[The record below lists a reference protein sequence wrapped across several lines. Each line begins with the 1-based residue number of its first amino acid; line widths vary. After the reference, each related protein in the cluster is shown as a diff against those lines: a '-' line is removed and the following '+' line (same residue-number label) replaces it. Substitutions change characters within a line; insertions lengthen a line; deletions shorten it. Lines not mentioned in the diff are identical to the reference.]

1 MARQAGVLTISDGC
15 ARGEREDVSGRILA
29 ETLESQGYAIAA
41 RAVVP
46 DDAAGIA
53 HTLRTWSTAGHDL
66 ILTTGGTGFSP
77 RDFTPEA
84 TRRVIE
90 RDAPGLAELLRWTG
104 YQKIPRAVLS
114 RGVAGV
120 RGRTLIINLPGSPGG
135 VRDGLE
141 VLLPLL
147 PHAIALLRDEP
158 VDHTISPQR
167 TQRDTE
173 GGHGE
178 STKNTKFAGEERI
191 WTAPQVRPLSH
202 EEKHEESYPQINT
215 DQHRLQAAEKRPSIP
230 TVPPLVIPFPVS
242 EANEVGVF
250 SAAREAEKP
259 ESGAGESGTPPQ
271 MVAVLETNVDD
282 LSPEFYEVLMER
294 LFAAGAVDVFLAP
307 IQMKKQRPAML
318 LTVLAP
324 TERAE
329 ACAGVLFAETSTFG
343 IRHTTMQR
351 MTLER
356 RWEVVETEYGPIRIK
371 IGTWKGVD
379 TSVSPEY
386 EDVKAAARVH
396 EAPVK
401 IVYAAAQHAYQ
412 NSKHKAGL

>member
-29 ETLESQGYAIAA
+29 ETLEADGYAIVA

-53 HTLRTWSTAGHDL
+53 HTLRTWCASPCDL

-77 RDFTPEA
+77 RDVTPEA

-104 YQKIPRAVLS
+104 YQKLPRAVLS
-114 RGVAGV
+114 RGVAGI
-120 RGRTLIINLPGSPGG
+120 RGRTLIVNLPGSPGG

-141 VLLPLL
+141 TLLPLL

-158 VDHTISPQR
+158 VDHTPAEKKQSSPPIGTTEAQR
-167 TQRDTE
+167 HRDYTE
-173 GGHGE
+173 KSKE
-178 STKNTKFAGEERI
+178 ND
-191 WTAPQVRPLSH
+191 
-202 EEKHEESYPQINT
+202 PQINA
-215 DQHRLQAAEKRPSIP
+215 DYHRLQTEEGSSHNERIGAAQRAPDS
-230 TVPPLVIPFPVS
+230 
-242 EANEVGVF
+242 ADRVGEQGNRRD
-250 SAAREAEKP
+250 A
-259 ESGAGESGTPPQ
+259 PPQ
-271 MVAVLETNVDD
+271 TVAVLETNLDD

-294 LFAAGAVDVFLAP
+294 LFAAGAVDVFLMP
-307 IQMKKQRPAML
+307 IQMKKQRPATL

-329 ACAGVLFAETSTFG
+329 ACAGILFAETSTFG
-343 IRHTTMQR
+343 IRHTNMER

-356 RWEVVETEYGPIRIK
+356 RWETVATAYGSIRIK
-371 IGTWKGVD
+371 IGTWKGVE
-379 TSVSPEY
+379 TTASPEY
-386 EDVKAAARVH
+386 EDVKAAARAH
-396 EAPVK
+396 EVPVK
-401 IVYAAAQHAYQ
+401 TVYAAAQHAYQ
-412 NSKHKAGL
+412 TSERGSPT